1 LLFFIFFIIVFILFF
16 CFFFFFYFF
25 FFLFFINFFNF
36 CYFFFFF
43 FFLFFFLIYNSHRK
57 MSPYRRR
64 SWMKEN
70 PRMMP
75 TKVAIIRRSPDTS
88 PALNTRVPDTMA
100 SVATVLSGGIA
111 KTIALV
117 TLQTRKQQHT
127 EPKGNTRQT
136 RAPIEEPKRPSAG
149 KPGLQRRKPKGLS
162 RTRSTKRMR
171 SNSQATNPSI
181 RSEQQRNAGR
191 KPEYL
196 T

>member
-1 LLFFIFFIIVFILFF
+1 MRALNNSKPSCIISNALDATISAVTTNYVKRSFSLQSNTRRTDLSDLL
-16 CFFFFFYFF
+16 
-25 FFLFFINFFNF
+25 
-36 CYFFFFF
+36 
-43 FFLFFFLIYNSHRK
+43 H
-57 MSPYRRR
+57 
-64 SWMKEN
+64 KEN

-117 TLQTRKQQHT
+117 NLQTRKQQHT

-149 KPGLQRRKPKGLS
+149 KPGRQRRKPKP
-162 RTRSTKRMR
+162 RSTKRMR
-171 SNSQATNPSI
+171 STSQATNPSI
-181 RSEQQRNAGR
+181 RNEQQRNAGR